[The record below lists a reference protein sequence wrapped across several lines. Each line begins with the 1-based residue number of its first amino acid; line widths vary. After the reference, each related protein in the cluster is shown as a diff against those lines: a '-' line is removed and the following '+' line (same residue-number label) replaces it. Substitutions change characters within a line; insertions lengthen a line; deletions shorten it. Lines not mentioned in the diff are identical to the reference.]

1 MSLWVARS
9 WAEHSDR
16 TNSLAVMV
24 IGLAGT
30 AHKLLQGQDSSDG
43 FTKLWENG
51 LLELSVE
58 ANVLLPWFQELFTDS
73 EIKTAKR
80 RLGDADF
87 DIGQFI
93 KTSPTPDWC
102 DE

>member
-1 MSLWVARS
+1 MMSEHGGADAAR
-9 WAEHSDR
+9 
-16 TNSLAVMV
+16 
-24 IGLAGT
+24 
-30 AHKLLQGQDSSDG
+30 KLLQGQDSSDG

-51 LLELSVE
+51 LLKLSVE

>member
-1 MSLWVARS
+1 MLLSNARQ
-9 WAEHSDR
+9 EIED
-16 TNSLAVMV
+16 
-24 IGLAGT
+24 
-30 AHKLLQGQDSSDG
+30 
-43 FTKLWENG
+43 
-51 LLELSVE
+51 
-58 ANVLLPWFQELFTDS
+58 LPWFQELFTDS